1 MNVKLYSEDPIMT
14 ETEVISTVNPVVPR
28 DISPQELLLILP
40 EDKHLKVYYQCKEE
54 EDPNWVPQYVGFPT
68 RRSSD
73 LFTRVFLWCGYQVKL
88 HVHDLLGH
96 E

>member
-14 ETEVISTVNPVVPR
+14 ETEVISTVNPVVPK
-28 DISPQELLLILP
+28 DLSPQELLLILP

-68 RRSSD
+68 QRYWPHAPDRLLSLGYSWDDEIRDSD
-73 LFTRVFLWCGYQVKL
+73 YI
-88 HVHDLLGH
+88 
-96 E
+96 